1 MGYGLLAL
9 ERADVV
15 PINDVPITAEAPK
28 ACIGAGTGLG
38 EVYLTWNGGEYDV
51 WSSEGG
57 HADFAPRAEIEFK
70 LLQFFKQQE
79 RVPRVSVER
88 MVSGMGIPRIYEY
101 YCQEHPEEITGDVNR
116 RIRTEDAG
124 SVIAEYAQSGQCDLC
139 RQTIDTFVS
148 CYGAEAGNLAL
159 KTLPFGGLYIAGG
172 IAPKLLWAIQK
183 DHNFWHNLVSKGRM
197 RGLLEKVPTFVVV
210 HKQVG
215 LLGAKVV
222 CRRLLREEG
231 FALKGE
237 LSHFSDTP
245 PRGVDVLNTGGHDVE
260 AIVDASGRETG
271 AVVVR
276 KARKQDEV
284 EMGGHVEFGGREG
297 QLGATPRSIKRAAS
311 GRAGGRA
318 PAGGHAE
325 SASSDLL
332 LMRAAV
338 VGGLIASV
346 ATLLLN
352 TVIHRYVP
360 VRK

>member
-1 MGYGLLAL
+1 M
-9 ERADVV
+9 
-15 PINDVPITAEAPK
+15 
-28 ACIGAGTGLG
+28 
-38 EVYLTWNGGEYDV
+38 

-57 HADFAPRAEIEFK
+57 HADFAPRDEIEFK
-70 LLQFFKQQE
+70 LHQFFKQQE

-88 MVSGMGIPRIYEY
+88 LVSGMGIPRIYEFY
-101 YCQEHPEEITGDVNR
+101 ASQHPEEIHSEVSQ
-116 RIRTEDAG
+116 RIRTEDPG
-124 SVIAEYAQSGQCDLC
+124 GVIAEYAQSGNCDLC

-183 DHNFWHNLVSKGRM
+183 DHNFWHNFVSKGRM

-231 FALKGE
+231 FSLKGE

-245 PRGVDVLNTGGHDVE
+245 PRGVDVLSTGGRDVE
-260 AIVDASGRETG
+260 AVVDSSGRETG

-276 KARKQDEV
+276 KARKPDEV
-284 EMGGHVEFGGREG
+284 DMSGHVEFGGKEG
-297 QLGATPRSIKRAAS
+297 QLGATPRGMKRAPS
-311 GRAGGRA
+311 VRGGRFT
-318 PAGGHAE
+318 GHVE
-325 SASSDLL
+325 SASSDLVL
-332 LMRAAV
+332 IRAAV

-360 VRK
+360 NRR

>member
-1 MGYGLLAL
+1 M
-9 ERADVV
+9 V

-38 EVYLTWNGGEYDV
+38 ETYLTWNGAEYDV

-57 HADFAPRAEIEFK
+57 HADFAPRDEIEFN
-70 LLQFFKQQE
+70 LHQFFKQQE

-88 MVSGMGIPRIYEY
+88 LVSGMGIPRIYDY
-101 YCQEHPEEITGDVNR
+101 YCSQHPDEIHTEVSQ
-116 RIRTEDAG
+116 RIRTEDPG
-124 SVIAEYAQSGQCDLC
+124 SVIAEYAQSGKCDLC

-183 DHNFWHNLVSKGRM
+183 EHNFWHNLVSKGRM

-231 FALKGE
+231 FSLKGE

-245 PRGVDVLNTGGHDVE
+245 PRGVDVLSTGGRDMEVV
-260 AIVDASGRETG
+260 VDPTGRETG
-271 AVVVR
+271 SVVVR
-276 KARKQDEV
+276 KARKQDELDV
-284 EMGGHVEFGGREG
+284 GGHLEVG
-297 QLGATPRSIKRAAS
+297 QPAATPRTSKRPHS
-311 GRAGGRA
+311 VR
-318 PAGGHAE
+318 GGHTFNYAD
-325 SASSDLL
+325 SASSDLVL
-332 LMRAAV
+332 IRAAV

-352 TVIHRYVP
+352 TVIQRYVP
-360 VRK
+360 ARR

>member
-1 MGYGLLAL
+1 
-9 ERADVV
+9 
-15 PINDVPITAEAPK
+15 
-28 ACIGAGTGLG
+28 
-38 EVYLTWNGGEYDV
+38 LTWNGTEYDV

-57 HADFAPRAEIEFK
+57 HADFAPRDELEFK
-70 LLQFFKQQE
+70 MHQFFKQQE

-88 MVSGMGIPRIYEY
+88 LVSGMGIPRIYDF
-101 YCQEHPEEITGDVNR
+101 YCSQHPDEIHPEVNQR
-116 RIRTEDAG
+116 LRTEDPG
-124 SVIAEYAQSGQCDLC
+124 GVIAEYAQSGKCDLC

-231 FALKGE
+231 FSLKGE

-245 PRGVDVLNTGGHDVE
+245 PRGVDVLATGGQNME
-260 AIVDASGRETG
+260 AVIDPTGRETG

-276 KARKQDEV
+276 KSRKQDEV
-284 EMGGHVEFGGREG
+284 DMSGHVEFGGKEG
-297 QLGATPRSIKRAAS
+297 QLGATPRSMKRAAS
-311 GRAGGRA
+311 VRAGRSFGYSD
-318 PAGGHAE
+318 G
-325 SASSDLL
+325 ASSDLML
-332 LMRAAV
+332 IRAAV

-346 ATLLLN
+346 TTLLLN
-352 TVIHRYVP
+352 TVLHRYAP
-360 VRK
+360 GGPAKR